1 MTDTFWAFVG
11 LVLFLAILVYFQ
23 IPQRIIRH
31 LDARAKRI
39 KDELDEALRL
49 REEAQEILSE
59 YQRRHAEAEKDAQ
72 EIIAAAKH
80 EVESIIAEAR
90 TKAEEYVK
98 NRNKLAEQKIIQA
111 ESDAIRMVSSF
122 AIDLAISTARVL
134 IAKELDA
141 NKADEFIKESFAK
154 ETLIKMKTK
163 MKTHL
168 N

>member
-11 LVLFLAILVYFQ
+11 LVLFLALLVYFQ
-23 IPQRIIRH
+23 IPQKLIHH

-49 REEAQEILSE
+49 REEAQEILAE
-59 YQRRHAEAEKDAQ
+59 YQRKHAEAEKDAQ

-98 NRNKLAEQKIIQA
+98 NRNKLAEQKIAQA
-111 ESDAIRMVSSF
+111 EADAIRMVSSS
-122 AIDLAISTARVL
+122 AIDLAISTARIL
-134 IAKELDA
+134 IAKELDS
-141 NKADEFIKESFAK
+141 NKADELIKESLEK
-154 ETLIKMKTK
+154 ESFVKMKTY
-163 MKTHL
+163 L

>member
-1 MTDTFWAFVG
+1 MSDTFWAFVG
-11 LVLFLAILVYFQ
+11 LVLFLALLVYFK
-23 IPQRIIRH
+23 IPQMAVRH

-49 REEAQEILSE
+49 REEAQEVLTE

-80 EVESIIAEAR
+80 EVAAVIAEAR

-98 NRNKLAEQKIIQA
+98 NRNKLAEQKIAQA
-111 ESDAIRMVSSF
+111 EADAIHMVSAS
-122 AIDLAISTARVL
+122 AIDLAISAARTL
-134 IAKELDA
+134 IAKELDSDKA
-141 NKADEFIKESFAK
+141 NKLVKDSLDEESLA
-154 ETLIKMKTK
+154 KMKTY
-163 MKTHL
+163 L

>member
-11 LVLFLAILVYFQ
+11 LVLFLALLVYFK
-23 IPQRIIRH
+23 IPQMAVCH

-49 REEAQEILSE
+49 REEAQEVLAE
-59 YQRRHAEAEKDAQ
+59 YQRKHVEAEKDAQ

-80 EVESIIAEAR
+80 EVAAVIAEAR

-98 NRNKLAEQKIIQA
+98 NRNKLAEQKIAQA
-111 ESDAIRMVSSF
+111 EADAIRMVSSS
-122 AIDLAISTARVL
+122 AIDLAVSVARTL
-134 IAKELDA
+134 ITKELDS
-141 NKADEFIKESFAK
+141 NKANELIKESLS
-154 ETLIKMKTK
+154 EESLIKVKTY
-163 MKTHL
+163 L